1 MITTGD
7 NDDNWWQRYPATFP
21 CCSPYCP
28 PSSGERTQEA
38 RDPGSLGQPPPVTM
52 MMTMMMTMIRTM
64 MRTRQ
69 VLRLTQ
75 KASGSGKLTRWGPW
89 RWPWWW
95 PWPWPL
101 WWVWSKASECSR
113 LWWCGFEGTEE
124 SPRLKILRWT
134 DLLDCCAMRGRRW
147 PILVTWCHLWMK
159 EQLNRKTLYYVSAK

>member
-1 MITTGD
+1 MYWFSLEMSDHNHCLFYLMSSLPLDKCI
-7 NDDNWWQRYPATFP
+7 QRLDLDLRELLAPTDRLAQP
-21 CCSPYCP
+21 
-28 PSSGERTQEA
+28 GHLEVRVGRLA
-38 RDPGSLGQPPPVTM
+38 RRQRWVQS
-52 MMTMMMTMIRTM
+52 
-64 MRTRQ
+64 RQ

-134 DLLDCCAMRGRRW
+134 DLFNRCAMRWRRW
-147 PILVTWCHLWMK
+147 PILVTWCHLWIK
-159 EQLNRKTLYYVSAK
+159 EQLNRKT